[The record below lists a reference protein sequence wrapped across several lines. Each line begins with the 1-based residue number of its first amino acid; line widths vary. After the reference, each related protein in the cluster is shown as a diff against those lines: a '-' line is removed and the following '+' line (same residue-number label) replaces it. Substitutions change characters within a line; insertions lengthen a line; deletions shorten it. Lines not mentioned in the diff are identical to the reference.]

1 MHTFSC
7 LNIYKIGDL
16 RELTHID
23 EVGSKSL
30 LQVGKEGIL
39 ALVVLQ
45 QHEVLHSD
53 VVSLVELALNALS
66 KRLPLAHGAMN
77 DVS

>member
-7 LNIYKIGDL
+7 LNINKIGDL
-16 RELTHID
+16 RELTHINK
-23 EVGSKSL
+23 VGSEPL
-30 LQVGKEGIL
+30 LQVGKERIL
-39 ALVVLQ
+39 ALVVFQ